1 MPVEKVSLS
10 LDADVVAEA
19 RAASGG
25 NLSAYVNEAL
35 ETRHRNE
42 RLREYLDDIRPEFE
56 PIDTEE
62 SARVVREYDQAVAE
76 ARAAARDLDRVLH
89 VGTLVLNEHPLVE
102 EGVIAL
108 GSMHLP
114 LAYVVVT
121 DQQQSIAAVTE
132 TLEAYL
138 KEQLRTEWEVG
149 IVIVPSHPGERA
161 PLFNV
166 APL

>member
-35 ETRHRNE
+35 EARQRNQ

-56 PIDTEE
+56 PFDPEE

-76 ARAAARDLDRVLH
+76 ARAAARDLDRVLNI
-89 VGTLVLNEHPLVE
+89 GTPILNEHPLVE
-102 EGVIAL
+102 EGVIVL

-121 DQQQSIAAVTE
+121 DQQQSIAAVTAM
-132 TLEAYL
+132 LEEYL
-138 KEQLRTEWEVG
+138 RERLRTEWAVP
-149 IVIVPSHPGERA
+149 IVIVPRHGDERA